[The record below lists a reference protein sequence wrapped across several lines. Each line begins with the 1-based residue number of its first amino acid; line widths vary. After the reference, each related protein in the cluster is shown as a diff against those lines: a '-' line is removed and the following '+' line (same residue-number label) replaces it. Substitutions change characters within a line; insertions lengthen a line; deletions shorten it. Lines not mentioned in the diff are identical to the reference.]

1 MNQGASSP
9 KIPQRPVR
17 SPPPYLIT
25 GGAGFIGSNIVT
37 ELLGRNHTVRV
48 RPVHVLDNFS
58 TGRRENLAKVI
69 DRIELI
75 EGDLRDPAAV
85 RRAVEGVRTVLH
97 LGALPSVPES
107 VEDPLSSH
115 SVNATGTLNLLT
127 AAEEARVER
136 VVLSS
141 SCAVYGDDPV
151 LPKVETML
159 PAPKSPYAASK
170 LAAEHYCGTF
180 NEIFELETI
189 CLRYFNVFGPR
200 QDPRSQYAAVIPNFV
215 TAMLRG
221 ERPTIFGNGLQTRDF
236 VYVANVVEAN
246 LLAAAA
252 PAAPGRV
259 LNIAAGAQYSLL
271 DLVAALNDI
280 LGTDIAPVHAPP
292 RPGDIRHSYADVTA
306 ARKTL
311 GYAPT
316 VGFHEGL
323 RRTVAWFRT
332 QCP

>member
-1 MNQGASSP
+1 MNQTLSTT
-9 KIPQRPVR
+9 QDTERPVR
-17 SPPPYLIT
+17 SSPPYLVT

-37 ELLGRNHTVRV
+37 TLLARGHTVR
-48 RPVHVLDNFS
+48 VLDNFS
-58 TGRRENLAKVI
+58 TGRRENLAQFL
-69 DRIELI
+69 DRIDLI

-85 RRAVEGVRTVLH
+85 RRAVRGVRTVLH

-107 VEDPLSSH
+107 VEDPLASH
-115 SVNATGTLNLLT
+115 EVNATGTLNLLT
-127 AAEEARVER
+127 AAEEAGVER

-141 SCAVYGDDPV
+141 SCAVYGDDPA
-151 LPKVETML
+151 LPKVESML

-170 LAAEHYCGTF
+170 LAAEHYCRTF
-180 NEIFELETI
+180 NETFDLETV

-200 QDPRSQYAAVIPNFV
+200 QDPASQYAAVIPNFI

-221 ERPTIFGNGLQTRDF
+221 QPPTIFGDGEQTRDF

-252 PAAPGRV
+252 PAAPGSV
-259 LNIAAGAQYSLL
+259 LNVAAGAQYSLL

-280 LGTDIAPVHAPP
+280 LGTHITPVHAPP
-292 RPGDIRHSYADVTA
+292 RPGDIRHSYADINA
-306 ARKTL
+306 AHHTL

-316 VGFHEGL
+316 VDLHKGL
-323 RRTVAWFRT
+323 RRTLTWYRT
-332 QCP
+332 QSP